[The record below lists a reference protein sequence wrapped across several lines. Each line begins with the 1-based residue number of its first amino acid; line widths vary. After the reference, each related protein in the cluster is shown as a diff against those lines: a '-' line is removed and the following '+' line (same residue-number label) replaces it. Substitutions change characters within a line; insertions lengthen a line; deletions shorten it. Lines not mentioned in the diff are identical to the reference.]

1 MEYRVEELA
10 QAAKVSIDTIRFYQ
24 GKGILPAPRREGR
37 CVFYSQDHLEQLRK
51 IRELSQQGFSLALI
65 KRALSSE
72 SPPGEVEPTAD
83 SRPANSGPS
92 SDAQLLSALAE
103 ESLGRRSWRRQ
114 ELIDTGGIPE
124 TFLLAAEK
132 AGLIEPIL
140 MDSEEHFSDTD
151 LQMLSVGHALVSGG
165 FPLDDFLALAQEHAQ
180 HAQVMADNAIELF
193 DRHIR
198 KNNLDPNSD
207 ISSKMFR
214 SLLPQVTKLVALH
227 FQHTLVTRALTRL
240 RYAAQKDP
248 SLRSA
253 VEALEAARA
262 EVSW

>member
-24 GKGILPAPRREGR
+24 GKGILPAPRRKGR
-37 CVFYSQDHLEQLRK
+37 CVFYSQNHLEQLRK

-65 KRALSSE
+65 KRALCAENTSSE
-72 SPPGEVEPTAD
+72 AESAAD
-83 SRPANSGPS
+83 SCLTDASPS
-92 SDAQLLSALAE
+92 SDAQLLNALAE
-103 ESLGRRSWRRQ
+103 ESLGKRSWRRH
-114 ELIDTGGIPE
+114 ELIDAGGIPE
-124 TFLLAAEK
+124 TFLLAAEN
-132 AGLIEPIL
+132 AGLIEPVP
-140 MDSEEHFSDTD
+140 MDGEDHFSDTD
-151 LQMLSVGHALVSGG
+151 LQMLSVGYALVSGG

-193 DRHIR
+193 DRHVR
-198 KNNLDPNSD
+198 KSNLDPNSD

-248 SLRSA
+248 SLQSA
-253 VEALEAARA
+253 VEALEAARS
-262 EVSW
+262 EGSW